1 MPIDPRLLT
10 DLLRDPQALVAAAD
24 RPGGLRAQAPA
35 LLATT
40 AAAGALFGAV
50 VGAHHGG
57 VQVLYAALKTPVL
70 LLAPP
75 LLALPAVQG
84 AWRLAGA
91 EAPWRR
97 LSASALVGMAR
108 TSLLAAALG
117 PAVWLLFSSG
127 LDYHAAVLSFA
138 GALALAGLPGLL
150 TVLRALPRPPAL
162 PRLTTLGALLVLG
175 GAFAQ
180 TGWLLRPFVARPSAE
195 VTLLRPL
202 EEDVVSSLQ
211 ASGRSAKGDYAGWE
225 TRRRGFLARPGAGDR

>member
-10 DLLRDPQALVAAAD
+10 DLLRDPQALVEAAD
-24 RPGGLRAQAPA
+24 RPGGLRAHGPA

-40 AAAGALFGAV
+40 AAAAALFGAV

-57 VQVLYAALKTPVL
+57 LQVLFAALKTPAL

-75 LLALPAVQG
+75 LIALPAVQG
-84 AWRLAGA
+84 AWRLAGSD
-91 EAPWRR
+91 APWRR
-97 LSASALVGMAR
+97 LSAAALVGMAR

-127 LDYHAAVLSFA
+127 LDYHAAVLAFA

-150 TVLRALPRPPAL
+150 TVLRALPRPAAL

-180 TGWLLRPFVARPSAE
+180 TGWLLRPFVARPTAE
-195 VTLLRPL
+195 VSLLRPL
-202 EEDVVSSLQ
+202 EEDVLSALQ
-211 ASGRSAKGDYAGWE
+211 ASGRSANGVYSGWE
-225 TRRRGFLARPGAGDR
+225 TRQEGFLAKPTPGAP